1 MRDHVLLARQQ
12 AGFNLVELLV
22 ALTIGLFM
30 LLTLVSFY
38 DFSRETNSQQNRLA
52 EMQDNLRFAGDYI
65 ANQVRGSGLQGCAF
79 DPQALI
85 PQPSVG
91 AANAIIPILA
101 RQGGIMGADALDG
114 AAPTLTYIDPSD
126 IPNSPKT
133 ITDADSAT
141 VGYKKTFYTTK
152 ASPAAPIP
160 DRLYVMTVV
169 SGPHFVS
176 QEAAVG
182 ATSVQV
188 STTFPSPFIANPT
201 RFALV
206 ISCADGG
213 RADLFK
219 ISEPLA
225 AATAPAAAGQRAT
238 QTLSLLSGD
247 TLTNAYN
254 LADVLYEVDFVA
266 IDLFRDSNDQMAMA
280 ERRLAGGSRQTITEG
295 IENLQFMYGI
305 DADRNGAADYFV
317 PASGVVNTTVTPT
330 IGWRNVV
337 SVRAI
342 LNGHTAPFVKRNNE
356 IGDSIKAVLPGYLD
370 PANAQNNAAT
380 RLITFADD
388 QDPDFAAQVENGRMI
403 RQRQTLIR
411 TIAVRNLR
419 NP

>member
-79 DPQALI
+79 DPAALTT
-85 PQPSVG
+85 QPSVG

-101 RQGGIMGADALDG
+101 LQGGIMGVDAIENG
-114 AAPTLTYIDPSD
+114 VAPNLTYIDPLD
-126 IPNSPKT
+126 IPNSPKIIAAPDPT
-133 ITDADSAT
+133 S
-141 VGYKKTFYTTK
+141 VNYKKTFYTTK
-152 ASPAAPIP
+152 ASPAAPLP
-160 DRLYVMTVV
+160 DRLYLMTVV
-169 SGPHFVS
+169 SGPHFVT
-176 QEAAVG
+176 AATANNV
-182 ATSVQV
+182 TVQ
-188 STTFPSPFIANPT
+188 TTFPSPFIASPL

-206 ISCADGG
+206 ISCAGGG
-213 RADLFK
+213 RADLFR
-219 ISEPLA
+219 IGSLGTV
-225 AATAPAAAGQRAT
+225 TAPAGAGQRAT
-238 QTLSLLSGD
+238 QTLNASGGD
-247 TLTNAYN
+247 ALANAYN

-280 ERRLAGGSRQTITEG
+280 ERRLAGGIRQPITEG

-305 DADRNGAADYFV
+305 DNSGDGFADYFV
-317 PASGVVNTTVTPT
+317 PASGVVDTTVTPI

-337 SVRAI
+337 SVRTI

-370 PANAQNNAAT
+370 PADPSNAAAT
-380 RLITFADD
+380 RLIAFADD
-388 QDPDFAAQVENGRMI
+388 QDPDFAAQVQSGRMI
-403 RQRQTLIR
+403 RQRQTLVR
-411 TIAVRNLR
+411 TIAVRNR
-419 NP
+419 